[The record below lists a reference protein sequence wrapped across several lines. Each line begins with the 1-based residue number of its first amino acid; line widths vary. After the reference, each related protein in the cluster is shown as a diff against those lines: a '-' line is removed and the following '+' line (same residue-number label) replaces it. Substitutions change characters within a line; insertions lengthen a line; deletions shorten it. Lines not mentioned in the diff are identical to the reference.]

1 VYGTVID
8 AQTKEPLA
16 FASVQF
22 KGTKTGITTD
32 LEGKY
37 SLETYYASDSLQV
50 TFFGYKTQVKRIKKD
65 IEQRVDF
72 ALEVE
77 GEIMEEVIIKAD
89 KKAENPAHVIFRKV
103 VENKPINNKAKLD
116 SYEYEVYN
124 KVQFDLNNIKEKFTN
139 RKVFKKFNFIFDNI
153 DSSETEKPHLPVLIT
168 ESISDFYYRSSPK
181 ASKEVIKASRVSG
194 VNNESLSQFM
204 GQMYQQ
210 GNIYNDRLEV
220 FGKFFVSP
228 FSDHGLNHY
237 KYYLEDSATIDGY
250 WCYKLIFM
258 PKRKQELTFE
268 GEVWIHDT
276 TYAIKEITG
285 YISEDA
291 NINFVKQLVV
301 KQTFEQVESEV
312 WMPIKDELFVELNI
326 TEKQMGFYGRKSTS
340 YKNFVINK
348 PKEGGFYSADNIVVL
363 ADALTKNNS
372 YWEGHRHDSL
382 TDKQKN
388 IYRMIDTLEN
398 LPIVHTYI
406 DVIQTIFTGYK
417 VIGPVEL
424 GPYFSTYS
432 FNVVEGHRFRL
443 GGRTSNDFSK
453 KIEFSGYGA
462 YGLTDEK
469 FKYGFGS
476 RINLSREPRRM
487 LHLVYKNDVEQLGLS
502 QNAFRSDDILSSFL
516 RRNPYNKLTF
526 AEEYRIA
533 YENEWFA
540 GLSSTFLVRNVAL
553 RPLGIIPFQK
563 TEADGS
569 ITAIPN
575 VTTTE
580 VTFYTRFANKE
591 QFLRGEFERISLGT
605 KNPIMELQFTQ
616 GFKNVLGSQY
626 NYQKI
631 VFGYKHKFSLGIFG
645 LFRYRFE
652 AGKIFGT
659 VPYPLLEIH
668 AGNETF
674 TTNPSSFNM
683 MNLVEF
689 ISDQYVSANFAHHF
703 EGLFLNKIP
712 LLRRLKWREVA
723 TFKAV
728 YGTLNSRHLELMDL
742 PTFSRSL
749 QAKPYMEC
757 SVGVENI
764 FKILRVDLLWR
775 LTYLDNTFDG
785 IDVSTLAL
793 RFNLSFDF

>member
-8 AQTKEPLA
+8 AESKEPLS

-22 KGTKTGITTD
+22 KGTKTGVTTD
-32 LEGKY
+32 YEGKY
-37 SLETYYASDSLQV
+37 EIETYYASDSLQA
-50 TFFGYKTQVKRIKKD
+50 TFFGYKVQTKKVKKD
-65 IEQRVDF
+65 VEQRIDF
-72 ALEVE
+72 ALSVQ
-77 GEIMEEVIIKAD
+77 GELMEEVVVKAD
-89 KKAENPAHVIFRKV
+89 KKAENPAHLIFRNV
-103 VENKPINNKAKLD
+103 IANKPINNKTKLD
-116 SYEYEVYN
+116 AYEYEVYN
-124 KVQFDLNNIKEKFTN
+124 KVQFDLNNIEEKFTE
-139 RKVFKKFNFIFDNI
+139 RKIFKKFDFIFENI

-168 ESISDFYYRSSPK
+168 ESISDYYYRSSPK
-181 ASKEVIKASRVSG
+181 ASKEVIKGSRISG

-210 GNIYNDRLEV
+210 GNIYNDRLEI
-220 FGKFFVSP
+220 FGKYFVSP
-228 FSDHGLNHY
+228 FADNGLLHY
-237 KYYLEDSATIDGY
+237 RYYLEDSANIDGY
-250 WCYKLIFM
+250 WCYKLIFT
-258 PKRKQELTFE
+258 PKRKQELLFE
-268 GEVWIHDT
+268 GEVWVHDT
-276 TYAIKEITG
+276 TYAIKEISG
-285 YISEDA
+285 YIAEDA
-291 NINFVKQLVV
+291 NINFVKRLTLRQI
-301 KQTFEQVESEV
+301 FEQVEKEV
-312 WMPIKDELFVELNI
+312 WMPIKDEMFVELNI
-326 TEKQMGFYGRKSTS
+326 TEGQMGFYGRKSTT

-348 PKEGGFYSADNIVVL
+348 PQPSGFYTADDILVM
-363 ADALTKNNS
+363 DGALTRDNN
-372 YWEGHRHDSL
+372 YWEQNRHDTL
-382 TDKQKN
+382 TQKQKN
-388 IYRMIDTLEN
+388 IYRMIDTLDKV
-398 LPIVHTYI
+398 PIVHTYI

-417 VIGPVEL
+417 VMGPVEL
-424 GPYFSTYS
+424 GPYFSVYS

-462 YGLTDEK
+462 YGTFDKE
-469 FKYGFGS
+469 FKYGLGT

-516 RRNPYNKLTF
+516 RRNPYNKLAF

-540 GLSSTFLVRNVAL
+540 GLSSTLLLRNTKL
-553 RPLGIIPFQK
+553 QPLGIIPFQR
-563 TEADGS
+563 TNADSS
-569 ITAIPN
+569 ITQIPN
-575 VTTTE
+575 IITSE
-580 VTFYTRFANKE
+580 ISFYTRFASKE

-605 KNPIMELQFTQ
+605 KNPIIEFHYTL
-616 GFKNVLGSQY
+616 GLNNVLGSQY
-626 NYQKI
+626 NYHKF
-631 VFGYKHKFSLGIFG
+631 VLGYKHRFSLGIFG
-645 LFRYRFE
+645 VFRYRFE
-652 AGKIFGT
+652 AGKILGT
-659 VPYPLLEIH
+659 IPYPLLEVH

-689 ISDQYVSANFAHHF
+689 VSDQYVSANFAHHF

-712 LLRRLKWREVA
+712 LLRKLKWREVA

-728 YGTLNSRHLELMDL
+728 YGTLSPRHLEVMDL
-742 PTFSRSL
+742 PIYSRSL

-764 FKILRVDLLWR
+764 FKIIRVDLLWR
-775 LTYLDNTFDG
+775 LTYLDNTFEG